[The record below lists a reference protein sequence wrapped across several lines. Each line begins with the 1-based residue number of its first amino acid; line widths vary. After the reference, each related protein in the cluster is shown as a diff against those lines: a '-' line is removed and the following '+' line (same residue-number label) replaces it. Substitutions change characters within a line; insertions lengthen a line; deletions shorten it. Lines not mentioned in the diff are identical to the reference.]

1 MNHADAR
8 RLGDLLGCQVIA
20 PNGEV
25 IGQVNDV
32 RLVPNDM
39 VRGVH
44 AELMV
49 EGLVVSDRHAGS
61 FLGYDRRKEQGP
73 ALIRWG
79 VRRLHHNARYLS
91 WENIA
96 QIRWSERLVY
106 TNSTH
111 LQDLSAGK
119 GGD

>member
-1 MNHADAR
+1 MTQADAR
-8 RLGDLLGCQVIA
+8 RLGQLLGCQVIA
-20 PNGEV
+20 TDGVV

-39 VRGVH
+39 VHGVH

-79 VRRLHHNARYLS
+79 VRRLHRNARYLP
-91 WENIA
+91 WENVA
-96 QIRWSERLVY
+96 QIRWSERVVY
-106 TNSTH
+106 ANSTH
-111 LQDLSAGK
+111 LQDLSTAK
-119 GGD
+119 G